1 MQCRENGYENFV
13 MFHQEE
19 FENVFGL
26 ISERRLELRDMAVYV
41 GLISEMN
48 WRTGKVKLTARALA
62 KKLNIKDSVCV
73 MSLGR
78 LKKELLIVRV
88 REKRS
93 GDVYFL
99 MNPHFASVGGV
110 KRRGYLQSQFEE
122 AINEM

>member
-1 MQCRENGYENFV
+1 MLSNGFEMFV
-13 MFHQEE
+13 MLHQEE

-48 WRTGKVKLTARALA
+48 WRTGRVRLTARALA
-62 KKLNIKDSVCV
+62 KKLNVKDSVCV

-78 LKKELLIVRV
+78 LKKELLVVRV

-99 MNPHFASVGGV
+99 LNPHFASVGGV

-122 AINEM
+122 AINDL

>member
-1 MQCRENGYENFV
+1 MQSNGFENFV
-13 MFHQEE
+13 MLHQEE

-48 WRTGKVKLTARALA
+48 WRTGRVRLTARALA
-62 KKLNIKDSVCV
+62 RKLNIKDSVCV

-78 LKKELLIVRV
+78 LKKELLVVRV

-99 MNPHFASVGGV
+99 LNPHFASVGGV

-122 AINEM
+122 AISDL

>member
-1 MQCRENGYENFV
+1 MQSNGFENFV
-13 MFHQEE
+13 MLHQEE
-19 FENVFGL
+19 FANVFGL

-48 WRTGKVKLTARALA
+48 WRTGRVRLTARALA
-62 KKLNIKDSVCV
+62 RKLNVKDSVCV

-78 LKKELLIVRV
+78 LKKELLVVRV

-99 MNPHFASVGGV
+99 LNPHFASVGGV

-122 AINEM
+122 AINDL

>member
-1 MQCRENGYENFV
+1 MQSNGFENFV
-13 MFHQEE
+13 MLHQEE

-48 WRTGKVKLTARALA
+48 WRTGRVRLTARALA

-78 LKKELLIVRV
+78 LKKELLVVRV

-99 MNPHFASVGGV
+99 LNPHFASVGGV
-110 KRRGYLQSQFEE
+110 KRRGYLQNQFEE
-122 AINEM
+122 AINEL

>member
-1 MQCRENGYENFV
+1 MQSNGFENFV
-13 MFHQEE
+13 MLHQEE

-48 WRTGKVKLTARALA
+48 WRTGRVRLTARALA
-62 KKLNIKDSVCV
+62 RKLNIKDSVCV

-78 LKKELLIVRV
+78 LKKELLVVRV

-99 MNPHFASVGGV
+99 LNPHFASVGGV

-122 AINEM
+122 AINDL

>member
-1 MQCRENGYENFV
+1 MQSNGFENFV
-13 MFHQEE
+13 MLHQEE

-48 WRTGKVKLTARALA
+48 WRTGRVRLTARALA

-78 LKKELLIVRV
+78 LKKELLVVRV

-99 MNPHFASVGGV
+99 LNPHFASVGGV

-122 AINEM
+122 AIKDL

>member
-1 MQCRENGYENFV
+1 MQSNGFENFV
-13 MFHQEE
+13 MLHQEE

-48 WRTGKVKLTARALA
+48 WRTGRVRLTARALA
-62 KKLNIKDSVCV
+62 RKLNIKDSVCV

-78 LKKELLIVRV
+78 LKKELLVVRV

-99 MNPHFASVGGV
+99 LNPHFASVGGV

-122 AINEM
+122 AINEL

>member
-1 MQCRENGYENFV
+1 MQSNGFENFV
-13 MFHQEE
+13 MLHQEE

-48 WRTGKVKLTARALA
+48 WRTGRVRLTARALA

-78 LKKELLIVRV
+78 LKKELLVVRV

-99 MNPHFASVGGV
+99 LNPHFASVGGV

-122 AINEM
+122 AINDL

>member
-1 MQCRENGYENFV
+1 MQSNGFENFV
-13 MFHQEE
+13 MLHQEE

-48 WRTGKVKLTARALA
+48 WRTGRVRLTARALA

-78 LKKELLIVRV
+78 LKKELLVVRV

-99 MNPHFASVGGV
+99 LNPHFASVGGV

-122 AINEM
+122 AINEL

>member
-1 MQCRENGYENFV
+1 ML
-13 MFHQEE
+13 HQEE

-48 WRTGKVKLTARALA
+48 WRTGRVRLTARALA
-62 KKLNIKDSVCV
+62 RKLNIKDSVCV

-78 LKKELLIVRV
+78 LKKELLVVRV

-99 MNPHFASVGGV
+99 LNPHFASVGGV

-122 AINEM
+122 AINDL

>member
-1 MQCRENGYENFV
+1 MQSNGFENFV
-13 MFHQEE
+13 MLHQEE

-48 WRTGKVKLTARALA
+48 WRTGRVRLTARALA
-62 KKLNIKDSVCV
+62 KKLNVKDSVCV

-78 LKKELLIVRV
+78 LKKELLVVRV

-99 MNPHFASVGGV
+99 LNPHFASVGGV

-122 AINEM
+122 AINDL

>member
-19 FENVFGL
+19 FENVFSM

-41 GLISEMN
+41 GLVSEMN
-48 WRTGKVKLTARALA
+48 WRTGRVSVTARALA

-78 LKKELLIVRV
+78 LKRELLVVRV

-93 GDVYFL
+93 GNCYFL

-122 AINEM
+122 AINEL

>member
-1 MQCRENGYENFV
+1 MQSNGFENFV
-13 MFHQEE
+13 MLHQEE

-48 WRTGKVKLTARALA
+48 WRTGRVRLTARALA
-62 KKLNIKDSVCV
+62 KKLNVKDSVCV

-78 LKKELLIVRV
+78 LKKELLVVRV

-99 MNPHFASVGGV
+99 LNPHFASVGGV

-122 AINEM
+122 AMNEL

>member
-1 MQCRENGYENFV
+1 MQSNGFENFV
-13 MFHQEE
+13 MLHQEE

-48 WRTGKVKLTARALA
+48 WRTGSVRLTARALA
-62 KKLNIKDSVCV
+62 KKLNVKDSVCV

-78 LKKELLIVRV
+78 LKKELLVVRV

-99 MNPHFASVGGV
+99 LNPHFASVGGV

-122 AINEM
+122 AINDL

>member
-1 MQCRENGYENFV
+1 MQSNGFENFV
-13 MFHQEE
+13 MLHQEE

-48 WRTGKVKLTARALA
+48 WRTGRVRLTARALA
-62 KKLNIKDSVCV
+62 RKLNIKDSVCV

-78 LKKELLIVRV
+78 LKKELLVVRV

-99 MNPHFASVGGV
+99 LNPHFASVGGV

>member
-1 MQCRENGYENFV
+1 MQSNGFENFV
-13 MFHQEE
+13 MLHQEE

-48 WRTGKVKLTARALA
+48 WRTGRVRLTARALA
-62 KKLNIKDSVCV
+62 RKLNVKDSVCV

-78 LKKELLIVRV
+78 LKKELLVVRV

-99 MNPHFASVGGV
+99 LNPHFASVGGV

-122 AINEM
+122 AINDL

>member
-1 MQCRENGYENFV
+1 MQSNGFENFV
-13 MFHQEE
+13 MLHQEE

-48 WRTGKVKLTARALA
+48 WRTGRVRLTARALA
-62 KKLNIKDSVCV
+62 KKLNIRDSVCV

-78 LKKELLIVRV
+78 LKKELLVVRV

-99 MNPHFASVGGV
+99 LNPHFASVGGV

-122 AINEM
+122 AINDL

>member
-1 MQCRENGYENFV
+1 MQSNGFENFV
-13 MFHQEE
+13 MLHQEE

-48 WRTGKVKLTARALA
+48 WRTGRVRLTARALA
-62 KKLNIKDSVCV
+62 RKVNVKDSVCV

-78 LKKELLIVRV
+78 LKKELLVVRV

-99 MNPHFASVGGV
+99 LNPHFASVGGV

-122 AINEM
+122 AINDL

>member
-1 MQCRENGYENFV
+1 MQSNGFENFV
-13 MFHQEE
+13 MLHQEE

-48 WRTGKVKLTARALA
+48 WRTGRVKLTARALA
-62 KKLNIKDSVCV
+62 RKLNVKDSVCV

-78 LKKELLIVRV
+78 LKKELLVVRV

-99 MNPHFASVGGV
+99 LNPHFASVGGV

-122 AINEM
+122 AINDL